1 MMANIRLLHPEYE
14 YLFFDDKA
22 VVHFIDQEYPEYRT
36 VFDSFPFNIQRYD
49 FFRYL
54 AVFCYGGFY
63 FDQDVML
70 AQSVSRLREAGC
82 VFPFEG
88 LTYSLFL
95 RRKYQIDWE
104 LGNFAFG
111 ATAGHPFLGAVIEN
125 CVRAQKD
132 SAWAGQ
138 MMRGIPMLSKK
149 AYQVLYTTGPGLISR
164 TLAERPDLAKTVMVL
179 FPNDVCAED
188 AWNRFGEY
196 GVHMMDNT
204 WLKRPG
210 RIRNRIVLELE
221 ALTMRMRL
229 RESRAL
235 GKTRHYPNVAKPR
248 PSSIEAQDCLGE
260 LVSHRAGFGGS

>member
-14 YLFFDDKA
+14 YLFFDDRA

-54 AVFCYGGFY
+54 AVHRYGGFY
-63 FDQDVML
+63 LDQDVML
-70 AQSVSRLREAGC
+70 AESVSDLREAGC

-88 LTYSLFL
+88 LTYSLLL
-95 RRKYQIDWE
+95 RRKYQMDWQ

-111 ATAGHPFLGAVIEN
+111 AAAGHPFLEAVIEN

-149 AYQVLYTTGPGLISR
+149 AFQVLYTTGPGLVSR
-164 TLAERPDLAKTVMVL
+164 TLAEHPELEKTVLVL
-179 FPNDVCAED
+179 FPDDVCAEND
-188 AWNRFGEY
+188 WNQFGEY
-196 GVHMMDNT
+196 GVHLMDNT

-221 ALTMRMRL
+221 AFKMRMRL

-235 GKTRHYPNVAKPR
+235 GKTRYYPNMAKPS
-248 PSSIEAQDCLGE
+248 PSSKDARGCLGE
-260 LVSHRAGFGGS
+260 LVSNRTGFGE